1 MKFPSRL
8 EPSAILFISALL
20 IGSSP
25 LALGQT
31 AGGAT
36 GGGMDMTT
44 GGMGNSDGGATT
56 GGVTDGAAG
65 GGFVDKNIDP
75 ATGVVYADPAGA
87 SADQLGGAVG
97 DLKAEDLGA
106 LDNSVLGSLNKDQL
120 GDLDAAAVGGLSSDQ
135 VGNLAPGAVAGLTGS
150 QLGNLSSS
158 AVAGFTDSQ
167 VAGLDATAVGGFK
180 ADQVAS
186 LDASAL
192 GGFKANQVASLD
204 ATAMG
209 GFKADQVAALDPT
222 AMAGLKADQVAGMDP
237 TAMAGFSSNQVAAL
251 DPTAMAGLKAD
262 QVAGMDATA
271 MAGFSSNQVAA
282 LDPTAMAGL
291 KSDQVAGMDATAMAG
306 FDAAKVSSLN
316 STAMSGLGATQ
327 LSSMPTTAMA
337 GFEAAQ
343 VTGMTAAAMT
353 GLGGAQLAN
362 MPDAAMAGFESD
374 QIKNISVEAIGNLD
388 SDKMASLTKEALG
401 GISAD
406 QFDALDAAALGGLK
420 SENLGGLGADVFS
433 AMSEDDLA
441 NLDAT
446 EVKEMAG
453 EDFSKLVTNLNEFS
467 VTPDTVADLLPEGWN
482 IDSDGDLTAPP
493 GAGLA
498 FATLEKAAPTDGEAT
513 IAPLPD
519 LSTNLSL
526 GGGSG
531 DNSVLGGMDNA
542 LAAANVSGLGF
553 TQRADGILNVGTA
566 DGSAPAAAFI
576 PDATKMVQAPEGS
589 PAGLTVDEK
598 TGGYVVITDQGYQI
612 PLLPSIANPTE
623 VADLLPDSE
632 IEVGAGGQTS
642 ISNVPSEDGATSSKI
657 AGIASPILETSE
669 QAAGTYRS
677 GTGADATVKIVYE
690 DGTAQTLKPAINDQ
704 TAFESAA
711 SALGVEDLVFKVD
724 GSVSLT
730 LGGANI
736 NLKPLFDIEAGAEGT
751 KVTPSIVSEDGRYFV
766 ISSNGDK
773 QEFVAGP

>member
-1 MKFPSRL
+1 MKLPTRL
-8 EPSAILFISALL
+8 DPSAILFISALL
-20 IGSSP
+20 IGGSP

-36 GGGMDMTT
+36 GDGMDKTTGGMDNSGGGAAAGGGTAAGGDGMDKTT
-44 GGMGNSDGGATT
+44 GGMGNSDGGAIA

-75 ATGVVYADPAGA
+75 ATGAVYADPAGA

-106 LDNSVLGSLNKDQL
+106 LDNSVLGSLNKNQL
-120 GDLDAAAVGGLSSDQ
+120 GGLDAAAVGGLSSEQ
-135 VGNLAPGAVAGLTGS
+135 IGNLAPGAVAGLTGS

-222 AMAGLKADQVAGMDP
+222 AMAGLKADQVAGMD
-237 TAMAGFSSNQVAAL
+237 
-251 DPTAMAGLKAD
+251 
-262 QVAGMDATA
+262 
-271 MAGFSSNQVAA
+271 
-282 LDPTAMAGL
+282 
-291 KSDQVAGMDATAMAG
+291 ATAMAG

-316 STAMSGLGATQ
+316 STAMSGLGAAQ
-327 LSSMPTTAMA
+327 LSSMPSTAMA

-374 QIKNISVEAIGNLD
+374 QIKNISVEAIRNLD

-576 PDATKMVQAPEGS
+576 PDVTKMVQAPEGS
-589 PAGLTVDEK
+589 PAGLSVDEK

-623 VADLLPDSE
+623 VANLLPDSE

-669 QAAGTYRS
+669 QDAGTYRS

-751 KVTPSIVSEDGRYFV
+751 KVTPSILSEDGRYFV
-766 ISSNGDK
+766 ISSNGDR

>member
-1 MKFPSRL
+1 
-8 EPSAILFISALL
+8 
-20 IGSSP
+20 
-25 LALGQT
+25 
-31 AGGAT
+31 
-36 GGGMDMTT
+36 
-44 GGMGNSDGGATT
+44 
-56 GGVTDGAAG
+56 
-65 GGFVDKNIDP
+65 
-75 ATGVVYADPAGA
+75 
-87 SADQLGGAVG
+87 
-97 DLKAEDLGA
+97 
-106 LDNSVLGSLNKDQL
+106 
-120 GDLDAAAVGGLSSDQ
+120 
-135 VGNLAPGAVAGLTGS
+135 
-150 QLGNLSSS
+150 
-158 AVAGFTDSQ
+158 
-167 VAGLDATAVGGFK
+167 
-180 ADQVAS
+180 
-186 LDASAL
+186 
-192 GGFKANQVASLD
+192 
-204 ATAMG
+204 
-209 GFKADQVAALDPT
+209 
-222 AMAGLKADQVAGMDP
+222 
-237 TAMAGFSSNQVAAL
+237 
-251 DPTAMAGLKAD
+251 MAGLKAD

-282 LDPTAMAGL
+282 MDP
-291 KSDQVAGMDATAMAG
+291 TAMAG

-316 STAMSGLGATQ
+316 STAMSGLGAAQ
-327 LSSMPTTAMA
+327 LSSMPSTAMA

-362 MPDAAMAGFESD
+362 MPNAAFAGFESV
-374 QIKNISVEAIGNLD
+374 QIKNISVEAIRNLD

-467 VTPDTVADLLPEGWN
+467 VTPDTVAALLPEGWN

-576 PDATKMVQAPEGS
+576 PDVTKMVQAPEGS
-589 PAGLTVDEK
+589 PAGLSVDEK

-623 VADLLPDSE
+623 VANLLPDSE

-657 AGIASPILETSE
+657 AGIASPIMETSE
-669 QAAGTYRS
+669 QDAGTYRS

-751 KVTPSIVSEDGRYFV
+751 KVTPSILSEDGRYFV
-766 ISSNGDK
+766 ISSNGDR

>member
-1 MKFPSRL
+1 MKFPTRL

-44 GGMGNSDGGATT
+44 GGMDNSGGGAAAGGGTAAGGGGMDMTTGGMDNSGGGAAAGGGTAAGGNGMDMTTGGMGNSDSGATA

-75 ATGVVYADPAGA
+75 ATGAVYADPAGA

-106 LDNSVLGSLNKDQL
+106 LDNSVLGSLNKNQL
-120 GDLDAAAVGGLSSDQ
+120 GGLDAAAVGGLSSEQ
-135 VGNLAPGAVAGLTGS
+135 IGNLAPGAVAGLTGS

-222 AMAGLKADQVAGMDP
+222 AMAGLKADQVAGMD
-237 TAMAGFSSNQVAAL
+237 
-251 DPTAMAGLKAD
+251 
-262 QVAGMDATA
+262 
-271 MAGFSSNQVAA
+271 
-282 LDPTAMAGL
+282 
-291 KSDQVAGMDATAMAG
+291 ATAMAG

-316 STAMSGLGATQ
+316 STAMSGLGAAQ
-327 LSSMPTTAMA
+327 LSSMPSTAMA

-353 GLGGAQLAN
+353 GLGGAQLAKMN
-362 MPDAAMAGFESD
+362 PAAMAGFESD
-374 QIKNISVEAIGNLD
+374 QIKNISVEAIRNLD

-467 VTPDTVADLLPEGWN
+467 VTPDTVAALLPEGWN

-576 PDATKMVQAPEGS
+576 PDVTKMVQAPEGS
-589 PAGLTVDEK
+589 PAGLSVDEK

-623 VADLLPDSE
+623 VANLLPDSE
-632 IEVGAGGQTS
+632 IEVGAGGQIS
-642 ISNVPSEDGATSSKI
+642 INNVPSEDGATSSKI

-669 QAAGTYRS
+669 QDAGTYRS

-751 KVTPSIVSEDGRYFV
+751 KVTPSILSEDGRYFV
-766 ISSNGDK
+766 ISSNGDR

>member
-1 MKFPSRL
+1 M
-8 EPSAILFISALL
+8 
-20 IGSSP
+20 
-25 LALGQT
+25 
-31 AGGAT
+31 
-36 GGGMDMTT
+36 
-44 GGMGNSDGGATT
+44 
-56 GGVTDGAAG
+56 
-65 GGFVDKNIDP
+65 
-75 ATGVVYADPAGA
+75 
-87 SADQLGGAVG
+87 
-97 DLKAEDLGA
+97 
-106 LDNSVLGSLNKDQL
+106 
-120 GDLDAAAVGGLSSDQ
+120 
-135 VGNLAPGAVAGLTGS
+135 
-150 QLGNLSSS
+150 
-158 AVAGFTDSQ
+158 
-167 VAGLDATAVGGFK
+167 
-180 ADQVAS
+180 
-186 LDASAL
+186 
-192 GGFKANQVASLD
+192 
-204 ATAMG
+204 
-209 GFKADQVAALDPT
+209 
-222 AMAGLKADQVAGMDP
+222 
-237 TAMAGFSSNQVAAL
+237 

>member
-1 MKFPSRL
+1 
-8 EPSAILFISALL
+8 
-20 IGSSP
+20 
-25 LALGQT
+25 
-31 AGGAT
+31 
-36 GGGMDMTT
+36 
-44 GGMGNSDGGATT
+44 
-56 GGVTDGAAG
+56 
-65 GGFVDKNIDP
+65 
-75 ATGVVYADPAGA
+75 
-87 SADQLGGAVG
+87 
-97 DLKAEDLGA
+97 
-106 LDNSVLGSLNKDQL
+106 
-120 GDLDAAAVGGLSSDQ
+120 
-135 VGNLAPGAVAGLTGS
+135 
-150 QLGNLSSS
+150 
-158 AVAGFTDSQ
+158 
-167 VAGLDATAVGGFK
+167 
-180 ADQVAS
+180 
-186 LDASAL
+186 
-192 GGFKANQVASLD
+192 
-204 ATAMG
+204 
-209 GFKADQVAALDPT
+209 
-222 AMAGLKADQVAGMDP
+222 
-237 TAMAGFSSNQVAAL
+237 MAGFSSNQVAAM
-251 DPTAMAGLKAD
+251 DPTAMGGLKAD

-282 LDPTAMAGL
+282 MDPTAMGGL
-291 KSDQVAGMDATAMAG
+291 KADQVAGMDA
-306 FDAAKVSSLN
+306 
-316 STAMSGLGATQ
+316 
-327 LSSMPTTAMA
+327 TAMA

-343 VTGMTAAAMT
+343 VTGMTAAAMS

-374 QIKNISVEAIGNLD
+374 QIKNISVEAIRNLD

-406 QFDALDAAALGGLK
+406 QFSALDAAALGGLK

-623 VADLLPDSE
+623 VANLLPDSE

-704 TAFESAA
+704 TAFETAA
-711 SALGVEDLVFKVD
+711 KALGVEDLVFKVD

-730 LGGANI
+730 FGGANI

-751 KVTPSIVSEDGRYFV
+751 KVTPEIKIEGGRYFV
-766 ISSNGDK
+766 VSSNGDK

>member
-1 MKFPSRL
+1 MS
-8 EPSAILFISALL
+8 
-20 IGSSP
+20 G
-25 LALGQT
+25 LG
-31 AGGAT
+31 
-36 GGGMDMTT
+36 
-44 GGMGNSDGGATT
+44 
-56 GGVTDGAAG
+56 
-65 GGFVDKNIDP
+65 
-75 ATGVVYADPAGA
+75 
-87 SADQLGGAVG
+87 ADQLGGMSATAMG
-97 DLKAEDLGA
+97 GF
-106 LDNSVLGSLNKDQL
+106 
-120 GDLDAAAVGGLSSDQ
+120 AAD
-135 VGNLAPGAVAGLTGS
+135 
-150 QLGNLSSS
+150 
-158 AVAGFTDSQ
+158 Q
-167 VAGLDATAVGGFK
+167 VAGLDATAMSGLGADQLGGMSAAAMGGFA
-180 ADQVAS
+180 ADQVAG
-186 LDASAL
+186 LDATAMSGLGADQL
-192 GGFKANQVASLD
+192 GGMS

-209 GFKADQVAALDPT
+209 GFA
-222 AMAGLKADQVAGMDP
+222 ADQVAG
-237 TAMAGFSSNQVAAL
+237 L
-251 DPTAMAGLKAD
+251 
-262 QVAGMDATA
+262 DATA
-271 MAGFSSNQVAA
+271 MS
-282 LDPTAMAGL
+282 GL
-291 KSDQVAGMDATAMAG
+291 GADQLGGMSATAMAG
-306 FDAAKVSSLN
+306 FDATQVTNMKA
-316 STAMSGLGATQ
+316 TAMSGLGATQ
-327 LSSMPTTAMA
+327 LAGLSTTAMA

-343 VTGMTAAAMT
+343 ITGMTAAAMS
-353 GLGGAQLAN
+353 GLGADQLAGL
-362 MPDAAMAGFESD
+362 PTTAVAGFESD
-374 QIKNISVEAIGNLD
+374 QIKEISVEAIANLD
-388 SDKMASLTKEALG
+388 ADKMGTLSKEALG
-401 GISAD
+401 GITTD
-406 QFDALDAAALGGLK
+406 QFGALGAEALGGLK

-467 VTPDTVADLLPEGWN
+467 VTPDTVADLLPEGWD

-589 PAGLTVDEK
+589 SAGLTVDEK

-623 VADLLPDSE
+623 VANLLPDSE

-657 AGIASPILETSE
+657 AGIANPILETSE
-669 QAAGTYRS
+669 QDAGTYRI
-677 GTGADATVKIVYE
+677 GTGADAKVTIVYA

-704 TAFESAA
+704 TAFETAA

-736 NLKPLFDIEAGAEGT
+736 NLKPLFDIIPGAEGT
-751 KVTPSIVSEDGRYFV
+751 KVAPSILSEDGRYFV